1 MIVRSWRGRAT
12 LELAPAYRAHLLETV
27 LPALR
32 EIAGFHGLRV
42 LERPHPAGVEVV
54 VMTEWA
60 SWDAIR
66 AFAGATPEVA
76 VVEPAA
82 AAVLVDFDTHVEHF
96 TLRDVV
102 TAPSQETDA

>member
-12 LELAPAYRAHLLETV
+12 VDLAPAYRAHLLDTV
-27 LPALR
+27 LPDLR
-32 EIAGFHGLRV
+32 EIAGFRGLRF
-42 LERPHPAGVEVV
+42 LERPHPAGVEVL

-66 AFAGATPEVA
+66 AFAGDTPDVA

-82 AAVLVDFDTHVEHF
+82 AAVLVDFDHYVEHF
-96 TLRDVV
+96 TLRATVAAD
-102 TAPSQETDA
+102 SETEA

>member
-1 MIVRSWRGRAT
+1 MIVRTWRGRAT
-12 LELAPAYRAHLLETV
+12 AERAPAYRAHLLDAV
-27 LPALR
+27 LPELR
-32 EIAGFHGLRV
+32 EIPGFLGLRF
-42 LERPHPAGVEVV
+42 LERPHPAGVEVL

-66 AFAGATPEVA
+66 AFAGDAPEVA

-82 AAVLVDFDTHVEHF
+82 AAVLIEFDAHVEHF

-102 TAPSQETDA
+102 TAPEETSA